1 MKFELCEMSEAYIDA
16 VCALEREIF
25 AAPYSRSTVTADM
38 NNPMH
43 DAYLMLDGC
52 GGVAAYCMFSTVL
65 DEASL
70 DRIAVRESARR
81 RGAAQMLIDNMIN
94 TCRDRGTAVINLE
107 VRESNAA
114 ARGLY
119 EKNGFNKV
127 GVRKRYYADNGEN
140 AVLYTLVL
148 KD

>member
-1 MKFELCEMSEAYIDA
+1 MKFRLCRLSEEYIDA
-16 VCALEREIF
+16 VCALEKEIF
-25 AAPYSRSTVTADM
+25 HTPYSKNTVTADM
-38 NNPMH
+38 QNPMH
-43 DAYLMLDGC
+43 DTRLLIDGC
-52 GGVAAYCMFSTVL
+52 GGVAAYCMFSAVL

-70 DRIAVRESARR
+70 DRIAVRADMRR
-81 RGAAQMLIDNMIN
+81 CGAAQMLIDNMIN

-107 VRESNAA
+107 VRERNAA

-140 AVLYTLVL
+140 AVLYTLIL